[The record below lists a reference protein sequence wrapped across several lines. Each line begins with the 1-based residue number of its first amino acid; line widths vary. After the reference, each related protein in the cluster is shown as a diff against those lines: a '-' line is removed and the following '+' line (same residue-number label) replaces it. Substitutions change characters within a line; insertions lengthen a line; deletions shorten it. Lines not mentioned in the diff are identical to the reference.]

1 MTQKSIQEV
10 KRLDYLKREVRL
22 DIIRQDLLDGKT
34 HEEIARELS
43 FSRSTL
49 ERDLRHWRA
58 SGGFEDWVE
67 QEFLNIHREMKVK
80 DCALVYKVLATLLS
94 KTIRNRSQPRFSTTD
109 VLLGKDEDDMAYDDR
124 LLEEEKERVRLAKLT
139 VL

>member
-1 MTQKSIQEV
+1 MTQKNIQEV

-58 SGGFEDWVE
+58 SGGFSTP
-67 QEFLNIHREMKVK
+67 IVK
-80 DCALVYKVLATLLS
+80 QCDEILAMMPGGS
-94 KTIRNRSQPRFSTTD
+94 
-109 VLLGKDEDDMAYDDR
+109 
-124 LLEEEKERVRLAKLT
+124 
-139 VL
+139 